1 VADVEAESEVLARCL
16 GESGYTPPVRA
27 LPALLAALAGQ
38 SEQDAER
45 LERALARA
53 GDALIAPALSA
64 LAEAAPAARAPL
76 LSLLLRLAGTS
87 KDERLLSALIAAL
100 AGAPRE
106 QRLAARAL
114 GKLGDARAE
123 PALLGLL
130 ERAALPE
137 QRALVDAL
145 GLVGGPLSRQTL
157 QALAASDPELERR
170 RVRALL
176 LLERR
181 SARERPGSLLWQNPL
196 GRRWDVALTCR
207 RGVAEILA
215 AELSELELSPR
226 VRSPA
231 RVEVR
236 YSGSLEGLLRA
247 RTALQPALIVAL
259 PDTSSEPPEEIIA
272 AALARPEVLEAFA
285 RWTRGVPR
293 FRLEWTEGGHQRA
306 LTWALARALARRTQ
320 ALVNDSQRAPWTVFA
335 PPSGRG
341 QLLLAPHL
349 VPDPRFA
356 YRQRDV
362 PAASHPTLAA
372 ALARSGGVRPDDVVW
387 DPFVG
392 SALELIERARL
403 GPHRRLIGSDIEP
416 DALAAA
422 RANLDAA
429 GVSAELLLGDARTF
443 EPGAVSL
450 IISNPP
456 MGRRVARD
464 ASLADLLA
472 RIVERAS
479 EVLVPG
485 GRLVWLSPLERLTRD
500 KARAMGLEISQGPRV
515 DMGGFEARVQV
526 IVQKP

>member
-1 VADVEAESEVLARCL
+1 
-16 GESGYTPPVRA
+16 
-27 LPALLAALAGQ
+27 
-38 SEQDAER
+38 
-45 LERALARA
+45 
-53 GDALIAPALSA
+53 
-64 LAEAAPAARAPL
+64 
-76 LSLLLRLAGTS
+76 
-87 KDERLLSALIAAL
+87 
-100 AGAPRE
+100 
-106 QRLAARAL
+106 
-114 GKLGDARAE
+114 
-123 PALLGLL
+123 
-130 ERAALPE
+130 
-137 QRALVDAL
+137 
-145 GLVGGPLSRQTL
+145 
-157 QALAASDPELERR
+157 
-170 RVRALL
+170 
-176 LLERR
+176 
-181 SARERPGSLLWQNPL
+181 
-196 GRRWDVALTCR
+196 VALTCR

-247 RTALQPALIVAL
+247 RTALQVALIVAL

-285 RWTRGVPR
+285 RWSSGVPR

-306 LTWALARALARRTQ
+306 LTWALARALGRRTQ
-320 ALVNDSQRAPWTVFA
+320 ALVNDSQRAPWTVLA

-349 VPDPRFA
+349 TPDPRFA

-403 GPHRRLIGSDIEP
+403 GPYRRLLGSDIAG

-429 GVSAELLLGDARTF
+429 GVSAELTLADARSYD
-443 EPGAVSL
+443 PGPVSL
-450 IISNPP
+450 IITNPP

-464 ASLADLLA
+464 SSLADLLGTV
-472 RIVERAS
+472 IERAAQ
-479 EVLVPG
+479 LLLPG
-485 GRLVWLSPLERLTRD
+485 GRLVWLSPLERFTRD
-500 KARAMGLEISQGPRV
+500 RAGTMGLSLSEGPRI
-515 DMGGFEARVQV
+515 DMGGFEARVQTMER
-526 IVQKP
+526 KL